1 MVWFCGS
8 PEGNKGPFT
17 RPQMED
23 LLRTGVLTGDS
34 YIWREGFANWRRL
47 SETGDFEPPSLQRGA
62 RTPTPAEP
70 QAARG
75 TARPAAVVAQ
85 PAAAVAQPVA
95 AQPVAAVKPA
105 AQAVAVSSEPSD
117 KVVVSERSIPNA
129 QNQDDYLD
137 SIFVGLVKSSWGRYR
152 KRQVATEV
160 DEVLVG
166 AVITATL
173 DNGYALID
181 LESTG
186 TDHYLR
192 FEKLETGERIIFKL
206 THHAE
211 SLLTSKVLGHEASV
225 RLGYGERIH
234 NFGVVWKAI
243 KQELKGGYVAQAE
256 PGIIT
261 VDGDISSQYV
271 YVEVG
276 LLWDLNEYLEEND
289 PYSVKYPR
297 LTQDVGAT
305 IHALRK
311 YLRGRIAA

>member
-17 RPQMED
+17 RTQMED
-23 LLRTGVLTGDS
+23 LIQAGVVGGDS
-34 YIWREGFANWRRL
+34 YVWREGLANWTRL
-47 SETGDFEPPSLQRGA
+47 EETGDFAPPELQRPA
-62 RTPTPAEP
+62 RTATPAEP
-70 QAARG
+70 QPARAQAA
-75 TARPAAVVAQ
+75 AQ
-85 PAAAVAQPVA
+85 PAAQPNVRVA
-95 AQPVAAVKPA
+95 AQPAAHANVQVASQQPTGHTL
-105 AQAVAVSSEPSD
+105 AQNEEIKVA
-117 KVVVSERSIPNA
+117 IPNA

-137 SIFVGLVKSSWGRYR
+137 GVFVGLVRSSWARYR

-186 TDHYLR
+186 SDHYLR
-192 FEKLETGERIIFKL
+192 FEKLESGQRIIFKL

-211 SLLTSKVLGHEASV
+211 SLLTSAVLGHEASV
-225 RLGYGERIH
+225 RIGYGERIR

-243 KQELKGGYVAQAE
+243 KQEMKGGYIAQAE

-276 LLWDLNEYLEEND
+276 LLWDINEYLDEND
-289 PYSVKYPR
+289 PYIVKYPR

-305 IHALRK
+305 IHALQK
-311 YLRGRIAA
+311 YLHGRIAG